1 MLLLAGRRGW
11 TKEELFREVEQYAQA
26 PTTAAREKLFDRD
39 KATLREQGIPVESF
53 TDDPFFDSDNANVR
67 YRIDAEDYRLPGMS
81 FTPAES
87 AALTVAA
94 GMWDEASLGA
104 AASRALRKLRG
115 RGVDTGGPAALPV
128 AARIQTN
135 EPFWDVL
142 WRAITGR
149 HGVRFSYRA
158 ASTGDERSRTVQPWG
173 MGSRF
178 GHWYLV
184 GFDVDREAERW
195 FRLTRITSEP
205 TFVVGTYEAPAD
217 FSMARSL
224 ASLDSAP
231 GAAIAAVDIRPGTAQ
246 ILRAR
251 PGATVTERSEGW
263 QRVTYSYSDQAAAS
277 GELAS
282 LGANARVIA
291 PASLVNEVR
300 ARLAGALESL
310 SQEPPSFILS
320 DQPTAS
326 GSSPAAS
333 TEDRLLRLLD
343 LVPYFLGKPG
353 VDVATAARD
362 FRISE
367 AQLLRDLELLFVSGP
382 RYYPDGLVDI
392 HLEDGRIQVSDPQV
406 LSEPIRFGLDEV
418 CALLVGLETLS
429 ALPGLPERS
438 AVVSARDKLREAA
451 GEIGRPDRSIATLL
465 TEDSV
470 AATLEL
476 IRTAMDQQRQLWLR
490 YVVAARD
497 EVTDRFVEPQRT
509 FLQDDVWYLEAW
521 CHSAQGR
528 RHFRLDRIG
537 DARLTDR
544 PATIN
549 PQHDDCAT
557 RLFDP
562 SEADETVA
570 LILAPHARW
579 LAQRYA
585 AQHTAELPDGRLA
598 AEIRVASTG
607 WLPGLVASLG
617 GDCAVAA
624 PDALRRAAVGFL
636 EAALAVYRGPEEA

>member
-1 MLLLAGRRGW
+1 
-11 TKEELFREVEQYAQA
+11 
-26 PTTAAREKLFDRD
+26 
-39 KATLREQGIPVESF
+39 
-53 TDDPFFDSDNANVR
+53 
-67 YRIDAEDYRLPGMS
+67 
-81 FTPAES
+81 
-87 AALTVAA
+87 
-94 GMWDEASLGA
+94 MWDEASLGS

-115 RGVDTGGPAALPV
+115 RGVDTGGTAALPV

-135 EPFWDVL
+135 EPFWDLL
-142 WRAITGR
+142 WRATTGR
-149 HGVRFSYRA
+149 RGVRFSYRA
-158 ASTGDERSRTVQPWG
+158 ASTGDERVRTVQPWG

-184 GFDVDREAERW
+184 GFDVDRQAERW

-205 TFVVGTYEAPAD
+205 TFVEGTYEAPAD

-224 ASLDSAP
+224 ASLDTASP
-231 GAAIAAVDIRPGTAQ
+231 PAIAAVDIRPGTSQ

-251 PGATVTERSEGW
+251 PGATIMEGPEGW
-263 QRVTYSYSDQAAAS
+263 QRVTYSFSDQAAAS
-277 GELAS
+277 GEVAS
-282 LGANARVIA
+282 LGPNARAMA
-291 PASLVNEVR
+291 PPLLVNDVR
-300 ARLAGALESL
+300 GRLAGALEAL
-310 SQEPPSFILS
+310 IQEPPSFILS
-320 DQPTAS
+320 ARPAAT
-326 GSSPAAS
+326 GSSPGAS

-362 FRISE
+362 FKISE
-367 AQLLRDLELLFVSGP
+367 TQLLRDLELLFVSGP
-382 RYYPDGLVDI
+382 RYYPDGLIDI
-392 HLEDGRIQVSDPQV
+392 HLEDGRIHVSDPQE

-438 AVVSARDKLREAA
+438 AVVSARNKLREAT

-470 AATLEL
+470 APTLKL
-476 IRTAMDQQRQLWLR
+476 IRTAMDQQRQLRLS

-497 EVTDRFVEPQRT
+497 EITDRFVEPLRT
-509 FLQDDVWYLEAW
+509 FLQDDVWYLDAW

-537 DARLTDR
+537 SARLTDR
-544 PATIN
+544 PATIG
-549 PQHDDCAT
+549 PQHDDGAT

-562 SEADETVA
+562 SEADETVV

-579 LAQRYA
+579 IAQRYA

-598 AEIRVASTG
+598 VEIRVAATG
-607 WLPGLVASLG
+607 WLPGLIASLG
-617 GDCAVAA
+617 GDCVVAA
-624 PDALRRAAVGFL
+624 PDAVRWAAVAFTETAL
-636 EAALAVYRGPEEA
+636 ESYTGPGEA